1 MENAEGLRPEL
12 VEEIDFAVVRRG
24 YEPERVRRRL
34 QEAAAEIR
42 RLNTEVTELSERLA
56 QFEASPPDD
65 LEARVAEAL
74 GDETVKVLQAARRA
88 AQERIA
94 RAEAESAELVERAH
108 TAAVAIVD
116 ESRDRGAEVVQEA
129 RNVRERI
136 LTDLARKR
144 RTHRMEVEKLRTV
157 RDHLLESLSICQQ
170 GLASWVEELVQVV
183 PRARAAAERAGLLVA
198 AEPEDTVSEFE
209 AEIETGRLMGLP
221 LDEMPA
227 GDEAADEPGEPLVA
241 ESGRDDAPSDSA
253 SIRDEDEPV
262 DGDAESDTHDPQAEP
277 EELSEPPLEPVAGS
291 QRIAPYDIEAEPEG
305 GPDESALAGFIDEFG
320 LGSVGDSAESVAL
333 VVEDGA
339 GSADE
344 PVGDSAE
351 SVVLVVEDAAESADE
366 SVEEMEDGEAV
377 ILADEEV
384 DEPAAGASPPSDA
397 GAIFAR
403 LRAVGQRFSGEAAEP
418 AEPEPPAEADPPVA
432 DPPESE
438 SESGEPPEAAADDG
452 ASAPVV
458 AAEYVEEGSEEDD
471 LISAARA
478 VAVREIARRLK
489 RIVVDEQG
497 ELLDALRRMGPRAL
511 EARVGLDTTRYARAV
526 RGPLEDFASDIDVS
540 IDDINLEA
548 ASGAVVSMLVDPVR
562 SRLRDLAAETDDLEA
577 VSAVVRAVYRESRS
591 RRADAA
597 AAEAF
602 AKGWHGPVA

>member
-1 MENAEGLRPEL
+1 MENADGLRPEL

-24 YEPERVRRRL
+24 YEPERVKRRL

-56 QFEASPPDD
+56 QIEASSPGD
-65 LEARVAEAL
+65 LEATRVVEAL
-74 GDETVKVLQAARRA
+74 GDETVKVLQAARSA

-94 RAEAESAELVERAH
+94 RAEAESAGLVERAQ
-108 TAAVAIVD
+108 TAAAAIVD
-116 ESRDRGAEVVQEA
+116 ESRDRGTAVVQEA

-144 RTHRMEVEKLRTV
+144 KTHRMEVEQLRTV
-157 RDHLLESLSICQQ
+157 RDHLLESLAICQQ

-183 PRARAAAERAGLLVA
+183 PRAKAAAERAGLLVA
-198 AEPEDTVSEFE
+198 AEPEDTVSDIE

-221 LDEMPA
+221 LDEVLA
-227 GDEAADEPGEPLVA
+227 GDEAADETGEPPVA
-241 ESGRDDAPSDSA
+241 ESGSDDAPSDSA
-253 SIRDEDEPV
+253 SIGDEDEAV
-262 DGDAESDTHDPQAEP
+262 DGDAESDVQDQQAEP
-277 EELSEPPLEPVAGS
+277 EELSKPPLEPVAGS
-291 QRIAPYDIEAEPEG
+291 PLIAPYDIEAEPEG
-305 GPDESALAGFIDEFG
+305 VRGEFALAGIIDELG
-320 LGSVGDSAESVAL
+320 IGSVGDA
-333 VVEDGA
+333 
-339 GSADE
+339 
-344 PVGDSAE
+344 AE
-351 SVVLVVEDAAESADE
+351 SVVLVVEDAAESAED
-366 SVEEMEDGEAV
+366 MEHGEAV
-377 ILADEEV
+377 TLVGEEV
-384 DEPAAGASPPSDA
+384 DEPAAGASPSSVA

-403 LRAVGQRFSGEAAEP
+403 LRAVGQRSAGEAAEP
-418 AEPEPPAEADPPVA
+418 AEPEPPAEAEAPAA
-432 DPPESE
+432 DSPESE
-438 SESGEPPEAAADDG
+438 SESEEPPVAAADDG

-458 AAEYVEEGSEEDD
+458 AAEHVEEGSEEDD
-471 LISAARA
+471 LMGAARA
-478 VAVREIARRLK
+478 VAVGEIARRLK

-497 ELLDALRRMGPRAL
+497 ELMDALRRMGPRAL

-548 ASGAVVSMLVDPVR
+548 ASEAVVSVLVDPVR
-562 SRLRDLAAETDDLEA
+562 SRLKDLTAETDDLEE

-602 AKGWHGPVA
+602 AKGWHRPVA

>member
-56 QFEASPPDD
+56 QFEASPSDD

-108 TAAVAIVD
+108 TAAAAIVD

-144 RTHRMEVEKLRTV
+144 RTHRMEVEQLRTV

-262 DGDAESDTHDPQAEP
+262 DGDVESDAHDPQAEP

-291 QRIAPYDIEAEPEG
+291 PRIAPYDIEAEPEG

-320 LGSVGDSAESVAL
+320 LGS
-333 VVEDGA
+333 
-339 GSADE
+339 
-344 PVGDSAE
+344 VGDSAE

-418 AEPEPPAEADPPVA
+418 AEPEPPAEADLPVA
-432 DPPESE
+432 DPPE
-438 SESGEPPEAAADDG
+438 SESGEPPEAAADDR

-458 AAEYVEEGSEEDD
+458 AAEHVEEGSEEDD

-478 VAVREIARRLK
+478 VAVGEIGRRLK

-497 ELLDALRRMGPRAL
+497 ELLDALRRMGPRAM
-511 EARVGLDTTRYARAV
+511 EARVGLDTTRYARAI

-548 ASGAVVSMLVDPVR
+548 ASGAVVSVLVDPVR

-597 AAEAF
+597 ASEAF

>member
-12 VEEIDFAVVRRG
+12 VEEIDFTVVRRG

-34 QEAAAEIR
+34 QGAAAEIR
-42 RLNTEVTELSERLA
+42 RLNTEVTELSERLV
-56 QFEASPPDD
+56 QFEASPSDD

-108 TAAVAIVD
+108 SAAVAIVD
-116 ESRDRGAEVVQEA
+116 ESRDRGAEMVQEA
-129 RNVRERI
+129 RDVRERI

-144 RTHRMEVEKLRTV
+144 RTHRMEVEQLRTV

-209 AEIETGRLMGLP
+209 AEIETGRLVGLP

-241 ESGRDDAPSDSA
+241 ESGRGDAPSDAA

-262 DGDAESDTHDPQAEP
+262 GGDAESDAHDPQAEP

-291 QRIAPYDIEAEPEG
+291 PRVAPYDIEAEPEG

-320 LGSVGDSAESVAL
+320 IGS
-333 VVEDGA
+333 
-339 GSADE
+339 
-344 PVGDSAE
+344 VGDSAE
-351 SVVLVVEDAAESADE
+351 SVVLVVEDAAE

-384 DEPAAGASPPSDA
+384 DEPAAGASPSSDA

-438 SESGEPPEAAADDG
+438 SESESESGEPPEAAADDG

-458 AAEYVEEGSEEDD
+458 AAEHVEEGSEEDD

-478 VAVREIARRLK
+478 VAVGEIARRLK

-548 ASGAVVSMLVDPVR
+548 ASGAVVSVLVDPVR

>member
-42 RLNTEVTELSERLA
+42 RLNTEMSELSERFA

-108 TAAVAIVD
+108 SAAVAIVD
-116 ESRDRGAEVVQEA
+116 ESRDRGAEMVQEA
-129 RNVRERI
+129 RDVRERI

-144 RTHRMEVEKLRTV
+144 RTHRMEVEQLRTV

-227 GDEAADEPGEPLVA
+227 GDEAAAEPGEPLVA
-241 ESGRDDAPSDSA
+241 ESGRDDGPSDSA

-262 DGDAESDTHDPQAEP
+262 DGDAESDAHDPQAEP

-305 GPDESALAGFIDEFG
+305 GSDESALAGFNDEFG
-320 LGSVGDSAESVAL
+320 LGSVGDAAESVVL
-333 VVEDGA
+333 VVEDA
-339 GSADE
+339 
-344 PVGDSAE
+344 AE

-377 ILADEEV
+377 ILAAEEV

-432 DPPESE
+432 DPPESK

-452 ASAPVV
+452 AAAPVV
-458 AAEYVEEGSEEDD
+458 AAEHVEEGSEEDD

-478 VAVREIARRLK
+478 VAVGEIARRLK

-511 EARVGLDTTRYARAV
+511 EARVGLETTRYARAV
-526 RGPLEDFASDIDVS
+526 RGPMEDFASDIDVS

-548 ASGAVVSMLVDPVR
+548 ASGAVVSVLVDPVR

>member
-42 RLNTEVTELSERLA
+42 RLNTEVTELSERLV
-56 QFEASPPDD
+56 QFEPSPPDD

-108 TAAVAIVD
+108 TAAAAIVD

-144 RTHRMEVEKLRTV
+144 RTHRMEVEQLRTV

-227 GDEAADEPGEPLVA
+227 GDEAAAEPGEPLVA
-241 ESGRDDAPSDSA
+241 ESGRDDGPSDSA

-262 DGDAESDTHDPQAEP
+262 DGDAESDAHDPQAEP
-277 EELSEPPLEPVAGS
+277 EELSEPPLEPAAGS
-291 QRIAPYDIEAEPEG
+291 PRIAPYDIEAEPES

-320 LGSVGDSAESVAL
+320 IGSVGDSAESVVL
-333 VVEDGA
+333 VVE
-339 GSADE
+339 
-344 PVGDSAE
+344 DSAE

-432 DPPESE
+432 DPPESGSGSE

-452 ASAPVV
+452 AAAPVV
-458 AAEYVEEGSEEDD
+458 AAEHVEEGSEEDD

-478 VAVREIARRLK
+478 VAVGEIARRLK

-497 ELLDALRRMGPRAL
+497 ELLDALRRMGPRAM

-526 RGPLEDFASDIDVS
+526 RGPMEDFASDIDVS

-548 ASGAVVSMLVDPVR
+548 ASGAVVSVLVDPVR

>member
-42 RLNTEVTELSERLA
+42 RLNTEVTELSERLV
-56 QFEASPPDD
+56 QFEASPHDD

-108 TAAVAIVD
+108 TAAAAIVD

-144 RTHRMEVEKLRTV
+144 RTHRMEVEQLRTV

-209 AEIETGRLMGLP
+209 AEIETGRLVGLP

-262 DGDAESDTHDPQAEP
+262 GGDAESDAHDPQAEP

-291 QRIAPYDIEAEPEG
+291 PRVAPYDIEAEPEG

-320 LGSVGDSAESVAL
+320 IGSVGDSAEPVVL
-333 VVEDGA
+333 IVEDGA
-339 GSADE
+339 ASADE
-344 PVGDSAE
+344 PVGDAAE
-351 SVVLVVEDAAESADE
+351 SVVLVVEDAAE

-418 AEPEPPAEADPPVA
+418 AEADPPVA

-458 AAEYVEEGSEEDD
+458 AAEHVEEGSEEDD

-478 VAVREIARRLK
+478 VAVGEIARRLK
-489 RIVVDEQG
+489 RTVVDEQG

-511 EARVGLDTTRYARAV
+511 EARVGLDTTRYTRAV

>member
-170 GLASWVEELVQVV
+170 GLASWIEELVQVV

-262 DGDAESDTHDPQAEP
+262 DGDAESDAHDPQAEP

-377 ILADEEV
+377 ILADEKV

-432 DPPESE
+432 DPPE

>member
-34 QEAAAEIR
+34 QGAAAEIR

-88 AQERIA
+88 AQERTA

-108 TAAVAIVD
+108 TAAAAIVD

-144 RTHRMEVEKLRTV
+144 RTHRMEVEQLRTV

-227 GDEAADEPGEPLVA
+227 GDEASGEPGEPLVA

-262 DGDAESDTHDPQAEP
+262 DGDVESDAHDPQAEP

-291 QRIAPYDIEAEPEG
+291 PRIAPYDIEAEPEG

-320 LGSVGDSAESVAL
+320 IGS
-333 VVEDGA
+333 
-339 GSADE
+339 
-344 PVGDSAE
+344 VGDSAE

-366 SVEEMEDGEAV
+366 SVEEMEDGEVV

-418 AEPEPPAEADPPVA
+418 AEPEPPAEADLPVA
-432 DPPESE
+432 DPPE
-438 SESGEPPEAAADDG
+438 SESGEPPEAAADDR

-458 AAEYVEEGSEEDD
+458 AAEHVEEGSEEDD

-478 VAVREIARRLK
+478 VAVGEIGRKLK

-511 EARVGLDTTRYARAV
+511 EARVGLDTTRYARAI

-548 ASGAVVSMLVDPVR
+548 AGGAVVSVLVDPVR

-597 AAEAF
+597 ATEAF

>member
-12 VEEIDFAVVRRG
+12 VEEIDFTVVRRG

-34 QEAAAEIR
+34 QGAAAEIR
-42 RLNTEVTELSERLA
+42 RLNTEVTELSERLV
-56 QFEASPPDD
+56 QFEASPSDD

-94 RAEAESAELVERAH
+94 RAEAEGAELVERAR
-108 TAAVAIVD
+108 TAAAAIMD

-144 RTHRMEVEKLRTV
+144 RTHRMEVEQLRTV

-227 GDEAADEPGEPLVA
+227 GDEAAAEPGEPLVA

-262 DGDAESDTHDPQAEP
+262 DGDAESDAHDPQAEP

-291 QRIAPYDIEAEPEG
+291 PRVAPYDIEAEPEG

-320 LGSVGDSAESVAL
+320 IGS
-333 VVEDGA
+333 
-339 GSADE
+339 
-344 PVGDSAE
+344 VGDSAE
-351 SVVLVVEDAAESADE
+351 SVVLVVEDAAE

-384 DEPAAGASPPSDA
+384 DEPAAGASPSSDA

-438 SESGEPPEAAADDG
+438 SESESESGEPPEAAADDG

-458 AAEYVEEGSEEDD
+458 AAEHVEEGSEEDD

-478 VAVREIARRLK
+478 VAVGEIARRLK

-548 ASGAVVSMLVDPVR
+548 ASGAVVSVLVDPVR

>member
-1 MENAEGLRPEL
+1 MENAVGLRPEL
-12 VEEIDFAVVRRG
+12 VEEIDFSVVRRG

-42 RLNTEVTELSERLA
+42 RLNTEVTELSERLV
-56 QFEASPPDD
+56 QFEASPSDD

-74 GDETVKVLQAARRA
+74 GDETVQVLQAARRA

-108 TAAVAIVD
+108 TAAAAIVD
-116 ESRDRGAEVVQEA
+116 ESRGRGAEVVQEA

-144 RTHRMEVEKLRTV
+144 RTHRMEVEQLRTV

-209 AEIETGRLMGLP
+209 AEIETGRLIGLP
-221 LDEMPA
+221 LDETAA

-262 DGDAESDTHDPQAEP
+262 DGDAESDAHDPQAEP

-291 QRIAPYDIEAEPEG
+291 PRIAPYDIEAEPEG

-320 LGSVGDSAESVAL
+320 IGSVGDAAESVVL
-333 VVEDGA
+333 VVEDA
-339 GSADE
+339 
-344 PVGDSAE
+344 AE

-418 AEPEPPAEADPPVA
+418 AEPEPPAEADLPVA
-432 DPPESE
+432 DPPE

-458 AAEYVEEGSEEDD
+458 AAEHVEEGSEEDD

-478 VAVREIARRLK
+478 VAVGEIGRRLK
-489 RIVVDEQG
+489 RVVVDEQG

-511 EARVGLDTTRYARAV
+511 EARVGLDTTRYARAI

-548 ASGAVVSMLVDPVR
+548 ASGAVVSVLVDPVR

>member
-42 RLNTEVTELSERLA
+42 RLNTEVTELSERLV

-74 GDETVKVLQAARRA
+74 GDETVKVLQAVRRA
-88 AQERIA
+88 AQERTA

-108 TAAVAIVD
+108 TAAAAIVD

-144 RTHRMEVEKLRTV
+144 RTHRMEVEQLRTV

-241 ESGRDDAPSDSA
+241 ESGRDDAASDSA

-262 DGDAESDTHDPQAEP
+262 DGDAESDAHDPQAEP

-291 QRIAPYDIEAEPEG
+291 PRIAPYDIEAEPG
-305 GPDESALAGFIDEFG
+305 GGSDESALAGFIDEFG
-320 LGSVGDSAESVAL
+320 IGSVGDSAESVVL

-351 SVVLVVEDAAESADE
+351 SVVLVVEDAAE

-403 LRAVGQRFSGEAAEP
+403 LRAVGQRFSGEVAEP

-438 SESGEPPEAAADDG
+438 SGEPPEAAADGG

-458 AAEYVEEGSEEDD
+458 AAEHVEEGSEEDD

-478 VAVREIARRLK
+478 VAVGDIGRRLK

-497 ELLDALRRMGPRAL
+497 DLLDALRRMGPRAL
-511 EARVGLDTTRYARAV
+511 EARVGLDTTRYARAI

-548 ASGAVVSMLVDPVR
+548 ASGAVVSVLVDPVR

-597 AAEAF
+597 ATEAF